1 VCTDE
6 LSGHKPNVSM
16 ESIPIAGARRRVCT
30 RADQGE
36 IRLADDTIEVEN
48 ERGIATRSMSSRWFR
63 IDGHRRAV
71 DRPREEEEAKP
82 ARRRLEWISERDH
95 ATARAA

>member
-1 VCTDE
+1 
-6 LSGHKPNVSM
+6 M

-30 RADQGE
+30 RAGQGE

-63 IDGHRRAV
+63 IDGHRRPV
-71 DRPREEEEAKP
+71 DRPREEEAEA
-82 ARRRLEWISERDH
+82 IC
-95 ATARAA
+95 